1 MHIIKLPSKE
11 IPIKWGMWAQRQ
23 YCERFNI
30 PNPIAFFEQ
39 FQDEKNIQTLIPQLL
54 LIAAEYAAIK
64 QGAKFEYTLM
74 DACEWCDEGGMDA
87 DGEIMK
93 AFIYIISGHKVNLS
107 EQNVSAN
114 SDIEK
119 KTES

>member
-30 PNPIAFFEQ
+30 PDPIAFFEQ
-39 FQDEKNIQTLIPQLL
+39 FQDERNIQKLIPQLL
-54 LIAAEYAAIK
+54 LIGAEYAAIK
-64 QGAKFEYTLM
+64 TNSGVQYSLM
-74 DACEWCDEGGMDA
+74 DACEWVDEGGLDE

-107 EQNVSAN
+107 EENVSAN
-114 SDIEK
+114 IEK
-119 KTES
+119 KRKVNL

>member
-1 MHIIKLPSKE
+1 MHVIKLPSKD

-23 YCERFNI
+23 YCEKFNI

-39 FQDEKNIQTLIPQLL
+39 FQDTDNIQTIIPQLL
-54 LIAAEYAAIK
+54 LIGAEYALVKEGKECA
-64 QGAKFEYTLM
+64 YTLI
-74 DACEWCDEGGMDA
+74 DACEWIDEGGLDA

-93 AFIYIISGHKVNLS
+93 AFVYIIHGHKVNLS
-107 EQNVSAN
+107 EEIVSAAN
-114 SDIEK
+114 DEK